1 MKSIVILLWQVG
13 LILMIRSEL
22 CEDIV
27 IITHKRVFRHKSKRE
42 IPFFR
47 RLLLL
52 NYINIFKKK
61 WMWHYICF
69 ILEIPFSILTVIFSI
84 LSEIW
89 AENKYVE
96 ILFSAILLISM
107 LLAAVPCLSVAFNR
121 GTNAKSTRRKK

>member
-84 LSEIW
+84 L
-89 AENKYVE
+89 K
-96 ILFSAILLISM
+96 IS
-107 LLAAVPCLSVAFNR
+107 LQRHNHKSQQKPSQPTLKRRCFFVKSDAFLWP
-121 GTNAKSTRRKK
+121 GFGKEWC